1 MSLTHLQ
8 LVFINFSRII
18 QFWCA
23 ELYFWGQSVVSGDF
37 LSLTHTLLFLV
48 FASFTAGAPN
58 VTVKSDDV
66 ANSQQE
72 EEKNFFPFIFAQ
84 FRVFF
89 SYYFSG
95 SLVARVRR
103 AGNCLDFLLVH
114 FLFSPLL
121 SEVVFTGKDFS
132 LLFFFTT
139 HTHSWEDL
147 QHFEFFACWRHKIF
161 AQIEI

>member
-18 QFWCA
+18 QFWGA

-72 EEKNFFPFIFAQ
+72 EEKNFFPFFLHNFEFSFLIIF
-84 FRVFF
+84 
-89 SYYFSG
+89 
-95 SLVARVRR
+95 
-103 AGNCLDFLLVH
+103 LVH
-114 FLFSPLL
+114 L
-121 SEVVFTGKDFS
+121 
-132 LLFFFTT
+132 
-139 HTHSWEDL
+139 
-147 QHFEFFACWRHKIF
+147 
-161 AQIEI
+161 